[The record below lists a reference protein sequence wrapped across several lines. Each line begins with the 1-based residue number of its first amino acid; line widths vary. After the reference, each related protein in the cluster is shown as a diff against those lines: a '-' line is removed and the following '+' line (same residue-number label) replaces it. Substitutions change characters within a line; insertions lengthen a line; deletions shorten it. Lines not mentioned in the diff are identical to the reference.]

1 VTTAKIADGSVTANK
16 LAAGVIPT
24 SLAPSGNAG
33 GDLAGNIRIQPSQLD
48 LLIQQKLL
56 MLL

>member
-1 VTTAKIADGSVTANK
+1 VQQSK

-33 GDLAGNIRIQPSQLD
+33 GDLAGTYPIQPLQQD
-48 LLIQQKLL
+48 PLIQLKLL